1 MADDERRGCVE
12 VATMLRGTRRAEG
25 VFRGI
30 QVMKAALIA
39 PSSPKSM

>member
-1 MADDERRGCVE
+1 MATSASAE

-25 VFRGI
+25 VRRGI